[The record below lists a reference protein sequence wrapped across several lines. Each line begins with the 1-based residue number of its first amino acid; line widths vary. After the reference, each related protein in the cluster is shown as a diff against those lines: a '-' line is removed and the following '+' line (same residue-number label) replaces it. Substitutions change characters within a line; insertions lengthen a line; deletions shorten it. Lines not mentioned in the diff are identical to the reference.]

1 MRVYE
6 LAKEWNKTSQE
17 LIQILEELGYSVK
30 GYLTQLTDDQVRE
43 LNAILLKESPESA
56 PASAVHTPPKPAKQP
71 PAEPQPPRPTKEPV
85 KETAKEEKVSKIEKH
100 IEKPIEKKTS
110 KEPAKPVKKEQP
122 KKQEPPKKTPPASVK
137 TKKVVPEEPEAPKG
151 PQPVT
156 LYRLSKLL
164 QLSIRETEIKLIKMG
179 ILTRSIKDVIPG
191 FAVKKLIDQFGL
203 KQDTSLDTTLDSKI
217 YTPRAPVI
225 TVMGHVDHG
234 KTTLLDAIRKA
245 HIADKELGGI
255 TQAIGA
261 YSVEAQGRKIV
272 FIDTPGHEAFTAMRA
287 KGSEITDIVILVV
300 AADEGVKEQTIEA
313 INHAKAAKVP
323 IIVALNKIDR
333 PGANFDLVKSQL
345 TEKGLAPE
353 EWGGD
358 TIYVPISAKNKTGI
372 DDLLEMVLL
381 KADMMELIT
390 NQQTQFAATVIESN
404 ITKSFG
410 AQATIIVQTGT
421 LKVGDVISDGVIE
434 FKVKALYNDA
444 LKQIKS
450 QAALAPVHIQGLPAI
465 LKPGSLLKL
474 KKDYE
479 TIQSIQPE
487 SEAPKSDVSQEEWE
501 ESFFTDTP
509 ETAHFNVIIKA
520 DGEGTLDAVA
530 VALSKISIPDISL
543 KIIHKGVGIVT
554 DTDVMLADVSHAKIL
569 GFNVTV
575 ASSARKEA
583 QIKDIYVKTYR
594 IIFDLIDDVVRMMK
608 GTLEP
613 EQVEEIMGHVE
624 VKAIFKVPKAGT
636 IAGCIVRSGT
646 VSRNGS
652 VRVVRDRSIIFD
664 TKIAS
669 LRRFKEDVKEVKEGF
684 ECGIG
689 LENFNDI
696 KVGDELEIYRLKE
709 VK

>member
-6 LAKEWNKTSQE
+6 LAKDWNKTSE
-17 LIQILEELGYSVK
+17 EILLLLEELGFPVK
-30 GYLTQLTDDQVRE
+30 GYLSRLTDEQVTA
-43 LNAILLKESPESA
+43 LTAILKKDFPESA
-56 PASAVHTPPKPAKQP
+56 PVPEKTPPEKSKPEPIKIETVHP
-71 PAEPQPPRPTKEPV
+71 P
-85 KETAKEEKVSKIEKH
+85 KETAKEALKEEKSSRIEKQP
-100 IEKPIEKKTS
+100 EKPLEKKIS
-110 KEPAKPVKKEQP
+110 KEPAKPIKKEP
-122 KKQEPPKKTPPASVK
+122 PAKTEPPKKAPPVSVK
-137 TKKVVPEEPEAPKG
+137 PKKPVETEPETPKG
-151 PQPVT
+151 PQPYT

-164 QLSIRETEIKLIKMG
+164 QLSILETEIKLIKMG
-179 ILTRSIKDVIPG
+179 ILTRSVKDVIPG
-191 FAVKKLIDQFGL
+191 FAVKKLIDLFGL
-203 KQDTSLDTTLDSKI
+203 KQDPALDTNLDTGV

-234 KTTLLDAIRKA
+234 KTTLLDAIRSA
-245 HIADKELGGI
+245 HIADKEEGGI

-261 YSVEAQGRKIV
+261 YSVEVQGKKIV

-381 KADMMELIT
+381 KAEMMELIT
-390 NQQTQFAATVIESN
+390 NQKTQFAATVIESN

-410 AQATIIVQTGT
+410 AQATIVIQTGT
-421 LKVGDVISDGVIE
+421 LKVGDVISDGTLE

-444 LKQIKS
+444 NQSIKS

-474 KKDYE
+474 RKDYE
-479 TIQSIQPE
+479 SSQQSIAE
-487 SEAPKSDVSQEEWE
+487 MEAPITEKTQEEWE
-501 ESFFTDTP
+501 NEFFAEVP
-509 ETAHFNVIIKA
+509 ETTNYNVIIKA

-530 VALSKISIPDISL
+530 VALSKINIPELSL
-543 KIIHKGVGIVT
+543 KVIHKGVGIVT
-554 DTDVMLADVSHAKIL
+554 DNDVLLASVSHARIV

-583 QIKDIYVKTYR
+583 QLKDIYIKTYR
-594 IIFDLIDDVVRMMK
+594 IIFDLIDDVTRMMK
-608 GTLEP
+608 GILEP

-646 VSRNGS
+646 VPRNGN
-652 VRVVRDRSIIFD
+652 VRIIRDRSIIFD

-696 KVGDELEIYRLKE
+696 KVGDELEIYRIKE